1 MNACDTSSHG
11 DILMCQIIIMSTDKK
26 VVAQARSHEK
36 KPTIQLT
43 LRSTVNAVSVT
54 RMYTTHRLMVIP
66 MCQTFYANIKAKGI
80 YEKTRRCTEKVKD
93 RVS

>member
-36 KPTIQLT
+36 TPIQLT
-43 LRSTVNAVSVT
+43 LRSKVNAVSVT

-66 MCQTFYANIKAKGI
+66 LCQTFYANIKAKA
-80 YEKTRRCTEKVKD
+80 KRK
-93 RVS
+93 